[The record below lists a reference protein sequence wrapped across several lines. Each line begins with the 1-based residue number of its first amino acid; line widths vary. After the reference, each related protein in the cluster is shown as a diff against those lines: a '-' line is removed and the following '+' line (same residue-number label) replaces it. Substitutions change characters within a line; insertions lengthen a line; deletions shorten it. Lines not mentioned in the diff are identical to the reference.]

1 MNSFDEKFKKMERD
15 IEKRLNKKNE
25 ERIEKEIVPQLRE
38 ELRAEYE
45 AEIEALE
52 EQIEISQ
59 NQLEMFGAQKCTN
72 LQRMACVAEQ
82 RQITVLYLLANGW
95 ITNKSIMKSDF
106 MNGKPINRKPRGG
119 SIIHP

>member
-1 MNSFDEKFKKMERD
+1 MASFDEILKAMISDLEKKLRKEYD
-15 IEKRLNKKNE
+15 EKIEKAIK
-25 ERIEKEIVPQLRE
+25 PQIRE
-38 ELRAEYE
+38 EFRAEYE

-95 ITNKSIMKSDF
+95 ITDKSIMKSDF
-106 MNGKPINRKPRGG
+106 WYCKPINRKPRGG
-119 SIIHP
+119 NTIHP